1 MIERVPGIC
10 LSPSEPKR
18 SRCTALDSTA
28 SITRLAISKNNTKC
42 SKGWNSSLASAADNS
57 PILKALRLLTHIAG
71 SSGPLALAELS
82 RTLKLPKPTTHRL
95 ARALEN
101 AGFVQRDPLTRRYQI
116 GSCFED
122 VALSA
127 LRHGASHGARRLL
140 MNELS
145 ERLDAR
151 INLVVLKA
159 GNLSFVEWVESTAPL
174 RVDVKAGMP
183 MPVHCSAS
191 GKLLL
196 AFGPSAV
203 RERIFRAGP
212 LQAYTKNTI
221 TSAQA
226 LARELDT
233 IRRQGHSEDDQEL
246 LPGVNCLAV
255 PVHNRNGLVV
265 AGLAVMAP
273 AASHSLDKLRRHVS
287 DLRICAARIS
297 AELGWEPAA
306 LPARIASRAS
316 SSSRQKASAGIT
328 RKAKPPQPPKRM
340 LQTVKRTWT

>member
-1 MIERVPGIC
+1 MGRNLP
-10 LSPSEPKR
+10 LPSATDK
-18 SRCTALDSTA
+18 
-28 SITRLAISKNNTKC
+28 
-42 SKGWNSSLASAADNS
+42 S
-57 PILKALRLLTHIAG
+57 PILKALRLLTHIAD

-82 RTLKLPKPTTHRL
+82 RTVKLPKPTTHRL

-145 ERLDAR
+145 ERLNAR

-203 RERIFRAGP
+203 RERIFAEAP

-221 TSAQA
+221 TSARG

-233 IRRQGHSEDDQEL
+233 IRRRGHSEDDQEL
-246 LPGVNCLAV
+246 LAGVNCLAV
-255 PVHNRNGLVV
+255 PVHNRTGLVV

-273 AASHSLDKLRRHVS
+273 AASHSLDRLRRHVS
-287 DLRICAARIS
+287 DLQTCAAHIS
-297 AELGWEPAA
+297 AKLGGEPAA
-306 LPARIASRAS
+306 LPARIVSRPP
-316 SSSRQKASAGIT
+316 SSSRQKASLGNT
-328 RKAKPPQPPKRM
+328 RKAKPSQPPKRM
-340 LQTVKRTWT
+340 LQSAKRTWT